1 MEEFPR
7 NYQNTR
13 ASSLT
18 HKQLQTHEDHFQSSV
33 TEVRYRRLLG
43 ESNIFGFVG
52 FVEKK
57 KKMKRKEYALTAQGF
72 RQCWLSCRHQAS
84 LYQL

>member
-18 HKQLQTHEDHFQSSV
+18 HKELQTHEDHFQSTDI

-43 ESNIFGFVG
+43 ESNIFGFVV
-52 FVEKK
+52 FIE
-57 KKMKRKEYALTAQGF
+57 KKMKRKEYALMSQGF
-72 RQCWLSCRHQAS
+72 RQCWLSCRHADS
-84 LYQL
+84 